1 MGTIRPSAACQGMG
15 EGVLAG
21 SSVLPALDQ
30 DWAPQGNTQ
39 PPSVAP
45 QQGSSQSQETMG
57 AEQQVPN
64 LSRTSVG
71 LVAHPPAP
79 TGGGWQCP

>member
-1 MGTIRPSAACQGMG
+1 MGTIRSFAACQGMG

-30 DWAPQGNTQ
+30 DWAPQENTQ
-39 PPSVAP
+39 SPSVSP
-45 QQGSSQSQETMG
+45 QQGSSQSQETVG
-57 AEQQVPN
+57 AEKQVPN

-71 LVAHPPAP
+71 LVPSLPLP
-79 TGGGWQCP
+79 LGGWQCP